1 MISGLHKS
9 WEKKKNQFRKSPF
22 TFTQFAFRDHAN
34 IHCPSNFHL
43 SSIYGPSLQ
52 QLCLPNDDFPFFIPS
67 VFINLDASVSNFSV
81 SSAFFITV
89 KEKSYYGREPLL
101 LKFAVCFWWGLM
113 VYISLDSWRSSI
125 IEIGTQSR
133 SDWMVSGD
141 RTRSNNLLCG
151 WQACYGTHRGLISI
165 YRWYLTSR
173 H

>member
-1 MISGLHKS
+1 MG
-9 WEKKKNQFRKSPF
+9 KKKKTSSESP
-22 TFTQFAFRDHAN
+22 HL
-34 IHCPSNFHL
+34 PS
-43 SSIYGPSLQ
+43 PSLPLEIMQ
-52 QLCLPNDDFPFFIPS
+52 IYIVPQTSICHPSMDLPYNSYVCPMMTFPFFIPS
-67 VFINLDASVSNFSV
+67 VFINLDASVSSFSV

-141 RTRSNNLLCG
+141 RTRSHNLLCG
-151 WQACYGTHRGLISI
+151 WQACYGTHRSLISI

-173 H
+173 HWVWNTD